1 MEKEL
6 EALAEFVKEKKNLHK
21 ELKDMARNA
30 LRASFTAISYQ
41 DEEDKEGWLESS
53 WHRATALSRPGGYI

>member
-53 WHRATALSRPGGYI
+53 